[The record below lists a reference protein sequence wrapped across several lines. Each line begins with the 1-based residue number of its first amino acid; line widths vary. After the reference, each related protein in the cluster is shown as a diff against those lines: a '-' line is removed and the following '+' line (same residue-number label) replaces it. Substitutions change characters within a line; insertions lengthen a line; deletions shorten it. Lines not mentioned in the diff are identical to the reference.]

1 MITIEAI
8 FTQIINS
15 SPILGVMLVFWYF
28 NRQDYKNF
36 VDKVQQENANREK
49 NYQDTI
55 TTLSNNLNIVKDV
68 QQDIEEIKYKL
79 K

>member
-1 MITIEAI
+1 MEAI

-28 NRQDYKNF
+28 NRQDYKSF
-36 VDKVQQENANREK
+36 VDRVQAENANREK